1 MTVIVMMIKTMMMIM
16 TIMTHLVDDGQ
27 FPGQMVQTVSGQA
40 GLDNTLQLGEDLP
53 EVTGVRGGGLILTGV

>member
-1 MTVIVMMIKTMMMIM
+1 MTMIVMIIM
-16 TIMTHLVDDGQ
+16 MTHLVDDGQ

-53 EVTGVRGGGLILTGV
+53 EVTGVRVGL